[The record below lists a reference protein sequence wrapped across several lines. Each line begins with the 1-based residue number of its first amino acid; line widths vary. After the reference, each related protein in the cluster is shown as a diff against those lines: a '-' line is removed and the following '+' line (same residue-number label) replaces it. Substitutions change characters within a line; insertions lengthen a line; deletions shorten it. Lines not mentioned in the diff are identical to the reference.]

1 MNVVFTIAML
11 ELFVGGGGR
20 LLEVGPLTVRM
31 LLFAL
36 CLLTS
41 VLYAATRPK
50 RTDGTALA
58 LGLVAAYLFIHLGGL
73 INGIV
78 SGSEVADMLTEMQ
91 QSLYWLGAPFIAMV
105 LQSQLMVQRAA
116 DLVKF
121 SGVVLAVVYLLAIAA
136 LALGIVDYLGL
147 YAVLGESSEFSFRG
161 ESYFFYKGFLYLGIA
176 AVFFVALDTR
186 GSRWL
191 AVLVIVAMVLTLT
204 RGFVLSTSAA
214 VLLMLMAQRRT
225 KFLGMAALAVL
236 AAAFV
241 LWVYLPSIEEGLDLQ
256 RDISNLQRLD
266 DLAFV
271 FDRLDVKTLL
281 IGQGLGV
288 PIGERVNVEN
298 TFLWALW
305 KLGLPGVLF
314 WLSPL
319 LLCLI
324 YFRRINRG
332 CSAHPLASAFVFG
345 TVLVYVQT
353 LSNPYLNNPIGL
365 SYVLVSLFALRTL
378 SRHHVVPVEVRRG
391 SLDQIRTAAIVA
403 A

>member
-41 VLYAATRPK
+41 VLYAATRPN
-50 RTDGTALA
+50 RADGTVLA
-58 LGLVAAYLFIHLGGL
+58 LGLVAAYLIVHLCGL
-73 INGIV
+73 VNGML
-78 SGSEVADMLTEMQ
+78 SGSDVADMLTEMQ
-91 QSLYWLGAPFIAMV
+91 QSLYWLGAPFIAMA
-105 LQSQLMVQRAA
+105 LQSQRMVQRAA
-116 DLVKF
+116 DLVRL
-121 SGVVLAVVYLLAIAA
+121 SGVVLAILYLLAIAA

-147 YAVLGESSEFSFRG
+147 YAVLSESSEFSFRG
-161 ESYFFYKGFLYLGIA
+161 ENYFFYKGFLYLGIA
-176 AVFFVALDTR
+176 AVFFVAVDAR
-186 GSRWL
+186 YSRWL
-191 AVLVIVAMVLTLT
+191 ALLVVVAMVLTLT
-204 RGFVLSTSAA
+204 RGFVLSTSVA

-225 KFLGMAALAVL
+225 RFLGTAALAVF
-236 AAAFV
+236 AAAFA

-281 IGQGLGV
+281 VGQGLGV

-305 KLGLPGVLF
+305 KLGLPGVVF
-314 WLSPL
+314 WVSPL
-319 LLCLI
+319 LLCLN
-324 YFRRINRG
+324 YYLRIDRG
-332 CSAHPLASAFVFG
+332 DSAHPLAAAFAFG
-345 TVLVYVQT
+345 TLLVYLQT

-378 SRHHVVPVEVRRG
+378 SRHRVGP
-391 SLDQIRTAAIVA
+391 AATRLASPDATRPGALISA
-403 A
+403 